1 MPGNVLQAI
10 KNCSVGRLGNKAT
23 PSNSYMIGM
32 HLGYFGDAQ
41 LELFAG
47 FKSYLRSEVRA
58 SCNFLNE
65 HF

>member
-23 PSNSYMIGM
+23 LSNSYIIGM
-32 HLGYFGDAQ
+32 YLGYLGDAQ

-47 FKSYLRSEVRA
+47 FKSYLKSEV
-58 SCNFLNE
+58 
-65 HF
+65 